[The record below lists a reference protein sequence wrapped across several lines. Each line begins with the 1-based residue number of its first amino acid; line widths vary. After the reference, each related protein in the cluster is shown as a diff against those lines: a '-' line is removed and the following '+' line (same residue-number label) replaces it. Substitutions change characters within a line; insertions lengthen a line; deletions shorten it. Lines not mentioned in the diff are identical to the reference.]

1 MNLAPPSSWYL
12 ITSDLFFKLD
22 LEFPRDQDAYYLE
35 GNSTIA
41 GASRLIGSFQLEVF
55 ESEKPCGV
63 SNLSLNSQV
72 LAQEWDGV
80 NAWGNGSITT
90 QSLGIRN
97 LQASW
102 KTSCIFDTIPKDGSN
117 SLGEDVAQYLTFT
130 IDQVDGKDVYGA
142 SGFTVSF
149 RQITPEIL
157 RISDFP
163 VPSGSEAESPE
174 EWRNPPPPLRFS
186 SPTADHEEYSNLAS
200 IEVEINQLKQLKAE
214 AKELKRLI
222 KQKKKT
228 IKGLIKQGI
237 KSSRLEIQQCD
248 SIRCVVKAMI
258 RKAHG
263 AIRMVCHRFGPSEHN
278 HHRHPP
284 TPENVSDDP
293 TPASEDLEYSH
304 PHHNIHPHFLPQGFE
319 DHHRRSPLHKSL
331 KALKICAVIIGL
343 VSFFVLIFKKCRS
356 PRRRADFAARREERR
371 NRRLYR
377 RATRQQRWRNWFCRR
392 EQGSSEYDEKRALIL
407 EQEGVL
413 ETAMQAEIHELRNA
427 HEVVNDIVRAEEGRY
442 IRELD
447 GGLMRENSLPDYD
460 SRSESGGTEPPSYE
474 EQIVAES
481 VVDGFQYTPQGSE
494 GTPASSVV
502 DTSPRI
508 SMESRETRDFK
519 E

>member
-1 MNLAPPSSWYL
+1 L
-12 ITSDLFFKLD
+12 K
-22 LEFPRDQDAYYLE
+22 QK
-35 GNSTIA
+35 
-41 GASRLIGSFQLEVF
+41 FQIEAF
-55 ESEKPCGV
+55 ASEKPCGI
-63 SNLSLNSQV
+63 SNLNLNSQV
-72 LAQEWDGV
+72 LAQEWDGL

-90 QSLGIRN
+90 QKVNGLGIRN

-102 KTSCIFDTIPKDGSN
+102 RTSCIFDTVPEDGSN
-117 SLGEDVAQYLTFT
+117 SQGQDVAQVLTFAV
-130 IDQVDGKDVYGA
+130 DQVDGKDVDA
-142 SGFTVSF
+142 VWGFTVSF
-149 RQITPEIL
+149 KQITPEIL
-157 RISDFP
+157 RISP
-163 VPSGSEAESPE
+163 VPVPTASEAESAE
-174 EWRNPPPPLRFS
+174 EWRNPPPSLRLS
-186 SPTADHEEYSNLAS
+186 SPAPNNGETSTLPS
-200 IEVEINQLKQLKAE
+200 IEDEIAQLKQLKAE

-228 IKGLIKQGI
+228 INALIKQDYKSFKSEI
-237 KSSRLEIQQCD
+237 KQCD
-248 SIRCVVKAMI
+248 SIRCVVKAML

-263 AIRMVCHRFGPSEHN
+263 AIRMVCHRFGPSEHD

-284 TPENVSDDP
+284 PPENVFDAP
-293 TPASEDLEYSH
+293 PLPPSEDLESS
-304 PHHNIHPHFLPQGFE
+304 PSHHNIRPHFLPHGFE
-319 DHHRRSPLHKSL
+319 DHHRRSPLHKPL
-331 KALKICAVIIGL
+331 KALKICAVVIGL
-343 VSFFVLIFKKCRS
+343 VSFFGLVFKKCGS
-356 PRRRADFAARREERR
+356 SRRRAYFAARREERR

-377 RATRQQRWRNWFCRR
+377 RAARRQQWRDWFCRR
-392 EQGSSEYDEKRALIL
+392 NTGTSSEYDEKRALIL

-442 IRELD
+442 IHELD
-447 GGLMRENSLPDYD
+447 VGLTRQNSLPDYD

-508 SMESRETRDFK
+508 SFDSRETRDFK